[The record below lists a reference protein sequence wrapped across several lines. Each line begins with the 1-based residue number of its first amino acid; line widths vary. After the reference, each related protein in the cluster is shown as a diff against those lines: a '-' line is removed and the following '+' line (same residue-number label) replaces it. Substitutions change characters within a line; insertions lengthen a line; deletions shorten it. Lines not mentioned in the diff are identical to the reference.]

1 MEDRTR
7 VALGAAVGAALGAM
21 VGFLFTARGREVR
34 ARVEPHVDAFAR
46 RTGLLGAV
54 EPLRRAVLGQWE
66 TVADA
71 LLGGALEG
79 RAERDRPDS
88 RIH

>member
-7 VALGAAVGAALGAM
+7 VALGAAVGAALGAF

-34 ARVEPHVDAFAR
+34 ARLEPHVGTLAR
-46 RTGLLGAV
+46 RTGLVAAA

-66 TVADA
+66 SVADA
-71 LLGGALEG
+71 LIGGVLD
-79 RAERDRPDS
+79 DRGPS
-88 RIH
+88 RPPESRPH